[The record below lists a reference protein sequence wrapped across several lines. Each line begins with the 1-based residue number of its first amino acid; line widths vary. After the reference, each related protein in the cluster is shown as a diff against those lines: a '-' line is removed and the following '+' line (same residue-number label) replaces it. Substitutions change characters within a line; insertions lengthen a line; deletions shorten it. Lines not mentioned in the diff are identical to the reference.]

1 MLISVAGMMLT
12 GIQSVLADDPT
23 VGNDNCYVV
32 TIANLPAQTA
42 STQACLELGLPTT
55 VSIPGVGDVV
65 ASILWP
71 KEDSHS
77 CPLGTTI
84 ISSEGLENQQLLC
97 LSIS

>member
-1 MLISVAGMMLT
+1 MLIGIVGLMLI

-23 VGNDNCYVV
+23 VSNDNCYVV
-32 TIANLPAQTA
+32 TIANLPAQT
-42 STQACLELGLPTT
+42 SSMQACLELGLPTI

-71 KEDSHS
+71 NEDSYS
-77 CPLGTTI
+77 CPHGTTI

-97 LSIS
+97 LYIS